1 MYSFQAG
8 GTMRQDFWYWE
19 NGTGDRWGPTDV
31 QVGLATAQGYGENPD
46 RERFVSGML
55 RFHGPESSLTTLY
68 GRWSRTGST
77 VAITW
82 SSGDREQWR
91 LTWRDDLLWKLEL
104 VAATYLV
111 GPLFLDPSLRR
122 DWTAAN
128 VGWGFGG
135 ATDGFTAGRPLSD
148 CKKRYRGLNSRWNA
162 WRTAESEVREP
173 VARDELHVPEFL
185 TTSTSTERL
194 MGYDPCAA
202 VPAGWVIRRRSAT
215 GRR

>member
-1 MYSFQAG
+1 MLGSSRSFVRLAMYSFQAG

-148 CKKRYRGLNSRWNA
+148 CKKRYRGLNSGGTRGGRPSRKSASPLRGTSCTSPNSS
-162 WRTAESEVREP
+162 RLRQ
-173 VARDELHVPEFL
+173 AR
-185 TTSTSTERL
+185 S
-194 MGYDPCAA
+194 G
-202 VPAGWVIRRRSAT
+202 
-215 GRR
+215 